1 MVLSSSQQITENGSG
16 GDLTSTLS
24 QDADAI
30 QRSIDMSGLAG
41 EAPSVVPG
49 YRILKPI
56 GQGKYGSVWLAR
68 EQNTGKQ
75 VAIKFYTHRRGVDWS
90 LLGREVE
97 KLAVLYT
104 SRNIVGLLAV
114 GWDHDPPYYVMEY
127 LENGSLAT
135 RLDSGP
141 LAISDAVRIATR
153 VCQALVH
160 AHGSGI
166 LHCDLKPANILLDQD
181 FEPRL
186 CDCGQSRLADEQSH
200 SLGTLFFMAPEQADL
215 KAV

>member
-1 MVLSSSQQITENGSG
+1 MVLSSSQQITENEPG

-41 EAPSVVPG
+41 EAPSGVPG

-114 GWDHDPPYYVMEY
+114 GWDHAPPYYVRDYMEY
-127 LENGSLAT
+127 GSLAT
-135 RLDSGP
+135 RLDASLPG
-141 LAISDAVRIATR
+141 ARACTR
-153 VCQALVH
+153 KRNSAL
-160 AHGSGI
+160 
-166 LHCDLKPANILLDQD
+166 
-181 FEPRL
+181 
-186 CDCGQSRLADEQSH
+186 
-200 SLGTLFFMAPEQADL
+200 
-215 KAV
+215 

>member
-1 MVLSSSQQITENGSG
+1 MVLSSSQQITENESG

-75 VAIKFYTHRRGVDWS
+75 VAIKF
-90 LLGREVE
+90 
-97 KLAVLYT
+97 
-104 SRNIVGLLAV
+104 
-114 GWDHDPPYYVMEY
+114 
-127 LENGSLAT
+127 
-135 RLDSGP
+135 
-141 LAISDAVRIATR
+141 
-153 VCQALVH
+153 
-160 AHGSGI
+160 
-166 LHCDLKPANILLDQD
+166 
-181 FEPRL
+181 
-186 CDCGQSRLADEQSH
+186 
-200 SLGTLFFMAPEQADL
+200 
-215 KAV
+215 